1 MGILGKK
8 KVNKQVEIKVKD
20 EEVSKIKLAL
30 TDEEKARMSNVQ
42 IQYLE
47 DEIAK
52 LPKIEDG
59 QVNLT
64 SEYFVYFEGKIETKV
79 FIRNALPKKIN
90 FEEVC
95 LGIQDADGK
104 LITHQKF
111 NLAHLGD
118 IPPYSVRVTKLFF
131 DVDGINLD
139 NIDFESLKICLSGGV
154 KAFKSITTEFQELPE
169 NLPSDQVAMLN
180 RYLKDLSR
188 IEVNTVTLS
197 AVDLLENEDGN
208 IMITIIARNGYDK
221 EIKLEEVPVSV
232 FDKDNSKVAGAR
244 FKLEDLN
251 VLPKKAR
258 IFNLILNKQNII
270 EENYDLSKWRIAFN

>member
-8 KVNKQVEIKVKD
+8 KTSKQVEVKVKD

-79 FIRNALPKKIN
+79 FIRNALPKSVN
-90 FEEVC
+90 FEEVY
-95 LGIQDADGK
+95 LGIQDADGN
-104 LITHQKF
+104 LIIHQKF
-111 NLAHLGD
+111 NLANLGD
-118 IPPYSVRVTKLFF
+118 IPPYSARVTKLFF
-131 DVDGINLD
+131 DVDGVNLD
-139 NIDFESLKICLSGGV
+139 DIDFENLKICFSGGV

-180 RYLKDLSR
+180 RYLEDLNQ

-221 EIKLEEVPVSV
+221 EIKLEEVPISV
-232 FDKDNSKVAGAR
+232 FDKNNSRVAGGK

-258 IFNLILNKQNII
+258 IFNLILSKQNII